1 MRIINILIIV
11 SILYSGQFQGSLGLI
26 GQLPKGEFKDQG
38 VPTGFGIDVNGLF
51 YSNSYVGFGI
61 NIGYGQYGRS
71 SRQIPFNYFTGSVMI
86 EEKTTNSIGGG
97 HLFFR
102 IKPFRKTKIQP
113 YAEGLIGVKHLTT
126 TTGLYN
132 NNCEDSSDTSHNDC
146 EIASST
152 NASDIVFSYGFGG
165 GLDILLAQ
173 NFNES
178 GDLYFFINGR
188 YLYGGEAKYLKQGD
202 ITFSDPAIG
211 PVITTFNW
219 SESSTDLFQIS
230 FGMVFNLDFDNKN

>member
-11 SILYSGQFQGSLGLI
+11 SVLYSGQFQGSIGLM

-38 VPTGFGIDVNGLF
+38 VPTGFGIDINGLF
-51 YSNSYVGFGI
+51 YSNSYVGFSI

-71 SRQIPFNYFTGSVMI
+71 SRQIPFNYFTGSVTI

-97 HLFFR
+97 HLFCR
-102 IKPFRKTKIQP
+102 IKPFSKTKIQP

-132 NNCEDSSDTSHNDC
+132 NNCEDHSDTSHNDC

-152 NASDIVFSYGFGG
+152 NASDIVFSWGVGG
-165 GLDILLAQ
+165 GLDVLLSQ
-173 NFNES
+173 NFNRS

-188 YLYGGEAKYLKQGD
+188 YLYGGDAKYLKQGD
-202 ITFSDPAIG
+202 ITFSDPAVG

-219 SESSTDLFQIS
+219 SESSTDLLQIS
-230 FGMVFNLDFDNKN
+230 FGLIFDFDNKN

>member
-1 MRIINILIIV
+1 VPRTMRIINILIFISFV
-11 SILYSGQFQGSLGLI
+11 CGTTFQGTLGLI
-26 GQLPKGEFKDQG
+26 GQFPKGEFKNQG
-38 VPTGFGIDVNGLF
+38 VPTGFGIDGNGIV
-51 YSNSYVGFGI
+51 YPNPYIGFGL

-71 SRQIPFNYFTGSVMI
+71 SRQIPFNYFSDLITI

-97 HLFFR
+97 HFFFR
-102 IKPFRKTKIQP
+102 IKPFNKTKIQP
-113 YAEGLIGVKHLTT
+113 YTEGLVGLKHLTT

-132 NNCEDSSDTSHNDC
+132 NNCVENSETAPEDC

-152 NASDIVFSYGFGG
+152 NASDVVFSYGFGAG
-165 GLDILLAQ
+165 IDVLLGQ

-178 GDLYFFINGR
+178 GDLYFCVNMR

-202 ITFSDPAIG
+202 IEFSDPADG

-219 SESSTDLFQIS
+219 SESATDLLQIS
-230 FGMVFNLDFDNKN
+230 FGLLFDFDN

>member
-1 MRIINILIIV
+1 MRISNILIIV
-11 SILYSGQFQGSLGLI
+11 SVLYSGQFQGSVGLI
-26 GQLPKGEFKDQG
+26 GQLPKGEFKDQE

-51 YSNSYVGFGI
+51 YSNPYIGFGI

-71 SRQIPFNYFTGSVMI
+71 SRQIPFNYFTGSVTI
-86 EEKTTNSIGGG
+86 EEKTTNAIGGG
-97 HLFFR
+97 HVFFR
-102 IKPFRKTKIQP
+102 IKPLSKTKIQP
-113 YAEGLIGVKHLTT
+113 YTEGLVGAKHLTT

-132 NNCEDSSDTSHNDC
+132 NHCQDSSETSHNDC

-165 GLDILLAQ
+165 GLDVLLSQ
-173 NFNES
+173 DFNKS

-188 YLYGGEAKYLKQGD
+188 YLYGGKAKYLKQGD
-202 ITFSDPAIG
+202 IMFSDPVDG

-230 FGMVFNLDFDNKN
+230 FGLVFDFGNKN